1 VTDPSEPADAI
12 YRRVVE
18 NSQGLI
24 CVHDLSGVL
33 LYTNPA
39 SASELGY
46 SVDELV
52 GRNGSLLLAPSV
64 RPLFRQ
70 YLERI
75 RTHKSDQGVLRLKRR
90 DGTDRLWAYRNV
102 LHEGQGGD
110 PYVIGHAVDI
120 TEHWRTQQQLRESE
134 TRSRAVLAALDEGVV
149 FCGADGEVVDY
160 NRSAER
166 ILGATPDQL
175 LGSIADLP
183 SLALVREDGTAFPS
197 SERPSLLTLRTGR
210 PCLRV
215 VCGVRRGDDVLWLEL
230 TSQPLARAPEEAP
243 YGVVVSFT
251 DVTERRSRDEA
262 REAQLREAMAKLKIL
277 GGLLPIC
284 ASCKKI
290 RDQEGAWHQLE
301 TYIHNHS
308 QAQFS
313 HGLCPTCL
321 DRLYPP
327 ESR

>member
-1 VTDPSEPADAI
+1 VTDPSQPADAI
-12 YRRVVE
+12 YRRIVE

-46 SVDELV
+46 AVEELV
-52 GRNGSLLLAPSV
+52 GRNGSLLLAPAV

-75 RTHKSDQGVLRLKRR
+75 RTHRTDQGVLRLKRR
-90 DGTDRLWAYRNV
+90 DGNERLWAYRNV
-102 LHEGQGGD
+102 LHEGGTGE

-120 TEHWRTQQQLRESE
+120 TEHWRTKQQLRESE

-149 FCGADGEVVDY
+149 FCGVDGEVIDY

-166 ILGATPDQL
+166 ILGASPDRL
-175 LGSIADLP
+175 LGSAAYSP
-183 SLALVREDGTAFPS
+183 KLALIREDGTAFPL
-197 SERPSLLTLRTGR
+197 EDRPNLVTLKTGR

-215 VCGVRRGDDVLWLEL
+215 LCGVRRDNGTLWLEL
-230 TSQPLARAPEEAP
+230 SSQPLAGDGEDP
-243 YGVVVSFT
+243 YGVVVSFF
-251 DVTERRSRDEA
+251 DVTERQLRDQARDE
-262 REAQLREAMAKLKIL
+262 ELREAMAKLKIL

-290 RDQEGAWHQLE
+290 RDEDGTWQQLE
-301 TYIHNHS
+301 SYIHAHS

-321 DRLYPP
+321 DRLYPADP
-327 ESR
+327 R

>member
-1 VTDPSEPADAI
+1 MTDPSEPADAI
-12 YRRVVE
+12 YRRIVE

-39 SASELGY
+39 SAAELGY
-46 SVDELV
+46 SVEELV

-75 RTHKSDQGVLRLKRR
+75 QTQKADQGVLRLKRR

-102 LHEGQGGD
+102 LHESGGGE

-120 TEHWRTQQQLRESE
+120 TELWRTRQQLQESE

-149 FCGADGEVVDY
+149 FCGVDGEVIDY

-175 LGSIADLP
+175 LGSTAHP
-183 SLALVREDGTAFPS
+183 PTLALVREDGTAFPS
-197 SERPSLLTLRTGR
+197 AERPNRLTLKTGR
-210 PCLRV
+210 PCLGV
-215 VCGVRRGDDVLWLEL
+215 VCGVQREDRVLWLEL
-230 TSQPLARAPEEAP
+230 NSQPLARALGEEP
-243 YGVVVSFT
+243 YGVVVSFI
-251 DVTERRSRDEA
+251 DVTERRLRDQARDE
-262 REAQLREAMAKLKIL
+262 ELRAAMANLKIL

-290 RDQEGAWHQLE
+290 RDQDGTWEQIE
-301 TYIHNHS
+301 TYIHAHS

-313 HGLCPTCL
+313 HGLCPSCL

-327 ESR
+327 EPS